1 MAKYILTVNSG
12 NPFKNAWNDEEKDFW
27 VAHEATLDTP
37 LAISDSNF
45 EKVIR
50 NEAERPTVVD
60 GALVIG
66 ADVVLGD
73 MTVSEDDIKNG
84 LSELI
89 AALSHHINNNVGNP
103 SHLSQ
108 NLTDLQTLQTAVD
121 NGTAGLTFDGD
132 SKTAAFN
139 WVDALYRAGNTVAPV
154 TFV

>member
-139 WVDALYRAGNTVAPV
+139 WVDALYRAGNTVPAA

>member
-1 MAKYILTVNSG
+1 MAKYILTVHNGS
-12 NPFKNAWNDEEKDFW
+12 PFKNAWNDEEKDFW
-27 VAHEATLDTP
+27 IAHETNLDTP
-37 LAISDSNF
+37 WSISDSNF

-50 NEAERPTVVD
+50 NEAERPVVVD

-66 ADVVLGD
+66 EDVVLGD
-73 MTVSEDDIKNG
+73 TTVSEDDIKNG

-132 SKTAAFN
+132 GKTPAFS

-154 TFV
+154 TFL